1 MSAVSLEEPE
11 SDQLGWAIIVE
22 QPTQIVCVQPYQTHG
37 ISKHLNI
44 QMVGWI
50 PPLVTKSVCNEK

>member
-37 ISKHLNI
+37 ISKHLE
-44 QMVGWI
+44 GWLD
-50 PPLVTKSVCNEK
+50 PPALWANSGS